1 MGAPSIVY
9 SVNMTVVLS
18 ILGVALTAMTALV
31 AIFRK
36 RTREEDKPGQNSIC
50 KQQQTDMSRMER
62 TTKEIISKLESSI
75 NENSKKNEELK
86 QLFNDL
92 GKEIVILQS
101 QSKNTTKSLDEMK
114 LNVKDV
120 AAKLDD
126 LLKQLMDWMTD

>member
-18 ILGVALTAMTALV
+18 VLGIALTAMTALV

-36 RTREEDKPGQNSIC
+36 RTREEDKPGRNPIC
-50 KQQQTDMSRMER
+50 QQQQTDMSRMER
-62 TTKEIISKLESSI
+62 TTKEITSKLESSI